1 MPIDSIR
8 SRISELDKTKPVYVT
23 CRVGLRGYIAARILS
38 QNGFDTY
45 NLGGGYRLYNSIFGD
60 QNVLETDTR
69 INPETQLPEG

>member
-38 QNGFDTY
+38 QNGFDV
-45 NLGGGYRLYNSIFGD
+45 YNSIFGD
-60 QNVLETDTR
+60 QNVLETDAG